1 MTHQIPFDINNQ
13 RVHEPWED
21 SSHAVYAPRE
31 DSNQWVHQPWEDSN
45 HAVHEPW
52 EDSNQWVHQPWEDS
66 NHAVYE
72 PWEDSNHAVY
82 EPWEDSN
89 RAVHEPWEYSNH
101 VDPRLVSTK
110 NDESPAPS
118 QEPTRQEL
126 STVTNGLR
134 RPLDASP
141 TLGTTLWQFAREAYQ
156 TREDVF
162 PENRVRL
169 FTREMSGSDSSQGR
183 ARDIVVRGLNS
194 IGGPCEPIGNKF
206 KTITCAVKVG
216 DNPPIGN
223 PFSFRDSLTF
233 SSDVREKDMPCFRLT
248 FKRFPAINSSSASRQ
263 RARAF
268 ARDGSSVLADVPGQA
283 SSLGSAASAQYRE
296 PLFPNIIVRWYTH
309 TDAGPRNMLHGLSYT
324 RVMPSPGDLCGDA
337 EIIKLCPED
346 QLMEYLI
353 RMTWISNDPMIEK
366 NVNFPELKR
375 HLHPDIQANLD
386 ALELREN
393 QPQEV
398 VIWFLNPL
406 GRDATNLEEL
416 VQSLPKRGFM

>member
-13 RVHEPWED
+13 RVHK
-21 SSHAVYAPRE
+21 PRE
-31 DSNQWVHQPWEDSN
+31 DSNHAVHEPRENSNQW
-45 HAVHEPW
+45 VHEPW
-52 EDSNQWVHQPWEDS
+52 EDSNQWVH
-66 NHAVYE
+66 E
-72 PWEDSNHAVY
+72 PWEDSNQWVH

-89 RAVHEPWEYSNH
+89 QWVHEPWEDFSQWVHEPWEYSNH

-110 NDESPAPS
+110 NDESPAS
-118 QEPTRQEL
+118 GQEPTRQEL
-126 STVTNGLR
+126 STITNGLHR
-134 RPLDASP
+134 TLDASP
-141 TLGTTLWQFAREAYQ
+141 TLDTTLWHVAREAYQ

-169 FTREMSGSDSSQGR
+169 FTREMSGSESSQGR
-183 ARDIVVRGLNS
+183 AGDIVVRGLNS
-194 IGGPCEPIGNKF
+194 MGGPCEPIGNKF

-223 PFSFRDSLTF
+223 PFSFSDSLTF

-248 FKRFPAINSSSASRQ
+248 FKRFPAIISSSASLQ

-268 ARDGSSVLADVPGQA
+268 ARDGSSVLAGVPGQS

-296 PLFPNIIVRWYTH
+296 PLFPDIIVRWYTH

-324 RVMPSPGDLCGDA
+324 RVMPSPGDMCGDA

-353 RMTWISNDPMIEK
+353 RMTWISNDPMLEK
-366 NVNFPELKR
+366 NVNFSELKR

-386 ALELREN
+386 ALELREI

-398 VIWFLNPL
+398 VIWFLNLL
-406 GRDATNLEEL
+406 GRNATNLEEL
-416 VQSLPKRGFM
+416 GQSLPKRGFM